1 MKGKVYYVNTGC
13 YIHGT
18 VRYPRE
24 AQIRTHRPTAS
35 TYLRTVWSRFLPIV
49 SLEPISGL
57 SIKKFL
63 LSTPYALRPELPAEG
78 HFKL

>member
-35 TYLRTVWSRFLPIV
+35 TYLRTVWSRFS
-49 SLEPISGL
+49 SLFREIRDE
-57 SIKKFL
+57 K
-63 LSTPYALRPELPAEG
+63 YNPA
-78 HFKL
+78 H